1 MVGTQNSML
10 LQLASERQFSALVS
24 VDHGFEYQQNVNA
37 LPIPVVI
44 MIAQTNRFQDLQPLV
59 PDVVS
64 ILNSDPDI
72 GFYRVL
78 A

>member
-1 MVGTQNSML
+1 ML
-10 LQLASERQFSALVS
+10 LQLAASERQFSALVS
-24 VDHGFEYQQNVNA
+24 VDHRFEFQPNVNT

-44 MIAQTNRFQDLQPLV
+44 VARTNRLQDLQPLI

-64 ILNSDPDI
+64 IPNPDPDI

>member
-1 MVGTQNSML
+1 ML
-10 LQLASERQFSALVS
+10 LQLAASERQFSALVS
-24 VDHGFEYQQNVNA
+24 VDQGFEFQQNVNT

-44 MIAQTNRFQDLQPLV
+44 VARTNRLQDLQPLV

-64 ILNSDPDI
+64 IPNSDPDI

>member
-1 MVGTQNSML
+1 ML
-10 LQLASERQFSALVS
+10 LQLAASERQFSALVS
-24 VDHGFEYQQNVNA
+24 VDQGFEFQQNVNT
-37 LPIPVVI
+37 LPILVVI
-44 MIAQTNRFQDLQPLV
+44 VARTNRLQDLQPLV

-64 ILNSDPDI
+64 IPNSDPDI

>member
-1 MVGTQNSML
+1 ML
-10 LQLASERQFSALVS
+10 LQLASERQFNALIT
-24 VDHGFEYQQNVNA
+24 VDQGFEYQQNPNT

-44 MIAQTNRFQDLQPLV
+44 MIARTNRFQDLQPLV

-64 ILNSDPDI
+64 ILNSDPGI
-72 GFYRVL
+72 GFYRVQ

>member
-1 MVGTQNSML
+1 ML

-24 VDHGFEYQQNVNA
+24 VDHGFENQQNVNT
-37 LPIPVVI
+37 LPIPIVI
-44 MIAQTNRFQDLQPLV
+44 VAHTNRLQDMQPLI

-64 ILNSDPDI
+64 IPNSDPDI